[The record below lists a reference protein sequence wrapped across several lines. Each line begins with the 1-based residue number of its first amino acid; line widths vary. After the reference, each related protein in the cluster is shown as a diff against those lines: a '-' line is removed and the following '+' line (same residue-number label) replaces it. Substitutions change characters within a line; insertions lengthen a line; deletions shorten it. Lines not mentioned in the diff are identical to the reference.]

1 MDIPSITMFSH
12 VSVQRTQVHLSPQNN
27 TRTSRVVSCHTMM
40 DEPLRRRVL
49 LSTIPL
55 LGVNLMSTTP
65 GHAAPTIEE
74 MPALKGKN
82 YGKSRTIYPD
92 FVQTDSGLQ
101 YKDLAVGTGDRAAS
115 TGSTV
120 VVDWSGVTIGYYGR
134 IFEARNKPRG
144 GSFTGDEKDF
154 MRFTVGDSRVIPAFN
169 EALQGMKVGGIR
181 RIIVAPEIGY
191 PDRGFKGYK
200 PEPGS
205 FSGKRTLDFVLQNQG
220 MMDKTL
226 LFDIELLKIV
236 S

>member
-1 MDIPSITMFSH
+1 M
-12 VSVQRTQVHLSPQNN
+12 
-27 TRTSRVVSCHTMM
+27 
-40 DEPLRRRVL
+40 E
-49 LSTIPL
+49 
-55 LGVNLMSTTP
+55 
-65 GHAAPTIEE
+65 A
-74 MPALKGKN
+74 MPALKDKN

-92 FVQTDSGLQ
+92 FTLTDSGLQ
-101 YKDLAVGTGDRAAS
+101 FKDLAVGSGDMSAS

-169 EALQGMKVGGIR
+169 EALEGMKVGGIR
-181 RIIVAPEIGY
+181 RILVPPEIGY
-191 PDRGFKGYK
+191 PDPDKGFKGYK

-226 LFDIELLKIV
+226 LFDIELLKIIN
-236 S
+236 

>member
-1 MDIPSITMFSH
+1 MFSN
-12 VSVQRTQVHLSPQNN
+12 VLVPRTQVKVSP
-27 TRTSRVVSCHTMM
+27 RHTSRTHVVSCHHMAT
-40 DEPLRRRVL
+40 EHEQSRRNVL
-49 LSTIPL
+49 ISSTSLIGMSLVLS
-55 LGVNLMSTTP
+55 SP
-65 GHAAPTIEE
+65 GHAASTMEA
-74 MPALKGKN
+74 MPALKDKN

-92 FVQTDSGLQ
+92 FTLTTSGLQ
-101 YKDLAVGTGDRAAS
+101 FKDLVVGTGATSAS
-115 TGSTV
+115 TGNTV

-154 MRFTVGDSRVIPAFN
+154 MRFTVGDPKVIPAFN
-169 EALQGMKVGGIR
+169 EALEGMKTGGIR
-181 RIIVAPEIGY
+181 RILVPPEIGY
-191 PDRGFKGYK
+191 PEPDKGFKGYR

-236 S
+236 Q

>member
-1 MDIPSITMFSH
+1 MTEESS
-12 VSVQRTQVHLSPQNN
+12 
-27 TRTSRVVSCHTMM
+27 
-40 DEPLRRRVL
+40 RRRIL

-55 LGVNLMSTTP
+55 LGIHVVSTTP
-65 GHAAPTIEE
+65 GHAASTMEA
-74 MPALKGKN
+74 MPALKDKN

-92 FVQTDSGLQ
+92 FTLTDSGLQ
-101 YKDLAVGTGDRAAS
+101 FKDLVVGSGDMSAS

-169 EALQGMKVGGIR
+169 EALEGMKVGGIR
-181 RIIVAPEIGY
+181 RILVPPEIGY
-191 PDRGFKGYK
+191 PDPDKGFKGYK

-226 LFDIELLKIV
+226 LFDIELLKIIN
-236 S
+236 